1 MISLLG
7 ALWAADAPDLSGTWT
22 MELSVA
28 TKVVLPVIGGLANW
42 TNSSLLVDVR
52 KEGDQWVQS
61 HRTCAV
67 VMGSS
72 PALARTVV
80 PEAFIAALPTRS
92 YPLSLM
98 AEGENWTSLADP
110 GPLAVGFDPRVGPMP
125 TSPDASSIQD
135 FDGDGHPGASVD
147 VSVPMVSLEG
157 KVWVVQNGHTVFRGE
172 SVSSSEISGRA
183 VVLRLDQYTLGATH
197 PWLVSNPRIVLVPE
211 KSRFV
216 MRRAPAG
223 ADCTVF
229 KNGSVP

>member
-1 MISLLG
+1 MISLLS
-7 ALWAADAPDLSGTWT
+7 ALWAAEPPDLSGSWT

-28 TKVVLPVIGGLANW
+28 TKVVLPVIGGLSNW
-42 TNSSLLVDVR
+42 TNSSLLVEIR

-80 PEAFIAALPTRS
+80 PTAFIASLPTRS
-92 YPLSLM
+92 YPLSLK
-98 AEGENWTSLADP
+98 AEGEGWTSLADP

-125 TSPDASSIQD
+125 TSLDAAAIRD
-135 FDGDGHPGASVD
+135 FEGDGQPGASVE
-147 VSVPMVSLEG
+147 VEVPMVSLQG
-157 KVWVVQNGHTVFRGE
+157 QVWVVQNGHTVFRGE
-172 SVSSSEISGRA
+172 SVSSQEISGRA

-197 PWLVSNPRIVLVPE
+197 PWLVSNPKIVVVPE

-216 MRRAPAG
+216 MHRVPAG
-223 ADCTVF
+223 TDCGVF
-229 KNGSVP
+229 KTDSTP